1 MQIDFV
7 TIAVHL
13 INVVILFF
21 FLRWLLYKPVKKF
34 LDARSASFDER
45 REDLARQEE
54 DLAKRIADYESS
66 IASSKQE
73 ADGIIREARN
83 NANKRAEKI
92 IDEARDSAKEI
103 LAATRTEIAAERET
117 AQARMR
123 EEVADLA
130 VVIAARVLERE
141 VKKDDNERII
151 ENFFERE
158 RIG

>member
-1 MQIDFV
+1 MHIDVV
-7 TIAVHL
+7 TIVAHI
-13 INVVILFF
+13 INVIILFF

-34 LDARSASFDER
+34 IDARSASFDER
-45 REDLARQEE
+45 RENLERQEE
-54 DLAKRIADYESS
+54 ELAKKVADYELS
-66 IASSKQE
+66 IASSKKE
-73 ADGIIREARN
+73 ASEIISEARS

-103 LAATRTEIAAERET
+103 LAATRTEIAAEREA

-130 VVIAARVLERE
+130 VGISARVLERE
-141 VKKDDNERII
+141 VKAEDNERII

>member
-1 MQIDFV
+1 MNIDFV
-7 TIAVHL
+7 TIAAHI

-34 LDARSASFDER
+34 IDARSAAFDER
-45 REDLARQEE
+45 RENLARQEE
-54 DLAKRIADYESS
+54 ELAKKSADYEAL
-66 IASSKQE
+66 IASSKKE
-73 ADGIIREARN
+73 ADGIVKTARD

-92 IDEARDSAKEI
+92 IEEARQTAKD
-103 LAATRTEIAAERET
+103 LMASTRNEIAAERDI

-130 VVIAARVLERE
+130 VGIAARVLERE
-141 VKKDDNERII
+141 VKAEDNERII
-151 ENFFERE
+151 ESFFERE

>member
-1 MQIDFV
+1 MHIDFV
-7 TIAVHL
+7 TIAAHI

-34 LDARSASFDER
+34 IDARSASFDER
-45 REDLARQEE
+45 RENLERQEADLAE
-54 DLAKRIADYESS
+54 KIADYEKSV
-66 IASSKQE
+66 ASSKKE
-73 ADGIIREARN
+73 ADEIIKEARN

-92 IDEARDSAKEI
+92 IDEARDTAKDI
-103 LAATRTEIAAERET
+103 LASTRTEIAAERET

-130 VVIAARVLERE
+130 VGIAARVLERE
-141 VKKDDNERII
+141 VKAEDNERVI